1 MAGKY
6 FSKKSKDDFYLPG
19 EEIKIDKSSSF
30 KSFSCEKDPVSVCKN
45 RVLAA
50 LLGFIAVYTIIA
62 ARLFDLCIIPNLHFS
77 SEADD
82 ASPGIYAQNPIRRAD
97 IIDRNG
103 TIIATSLPTV
113 NLYANP
119 RKVLNPKKAAE
130 ELVRVLPELKYD
142 SVYKKLTR
150 RGSFVYLKRNLTP
163 SQQYQINYLGIPG
176 LEFENGEKRVYPHK
190 NLFAHVI
197 GTTNIDNIGISGIE
211 KEMNERL
218 TQSDIP
224 LMLSIDVGVQDT
236 IREMLKEGMEKF
248 KAEGATAVLL
258 DVKTSEIVS
267 MVSLPDYDPNIN
279 KVKKEQALF
288 NMATKGVYEPGS
300 VLKIFNTAMSLESG
314 KVKVA
319 DRFDA
324 SEPLKLKHNV
334 IKDYRGENRWLSVP
348 ELSLIHI

>member
-50 LLGFIAVYTIIA
+50 LLGFIAVYTVIA

-130 ELVRVLPELKYD
+130 ELVRFLPELKYD
-142 SVYKKLTR
+142 SV
-150 RGSFVYLKRNLTP
+150 
-163 SQQYQINYLGIPG
+163 
-176 LEFENGEKRVYPHK
+176 
-190 NLFAHVI
+190 
-197 GTTNIDNIGISGIE
+197 
-211 KEMNERL
+211 
-218 TQSDIP
+218 
-224 LMLSIDVGVQDT
+224 
-236 IREMLKEGMEKF
+236 
-248 KAEGATAVLL
+248 
-258 DVKTSEIVS
+258 
-267 MVSLPDYDPNIN
+267 
-279 KVKKEQALF
+279 
-288 NMATKGVYEPGS
+288 
-300 VLKIFNTAMSLESG
+300 
-314 KVKVA
+314 
-319 DRFDA
+319 
-324 SEPLKLKHNV
+324 
-334 IKDYRGENRWLSVP
+334 
-348 ELSLIHI
+348 

>member
-6 FSKKSKDDFYLPG
+6 FSKKGKDDFYLPG

-97 IIDRNG
+97 IIDCNG

-224 LMLSIDVGVQDT
+224 LMLSIDVGSGHNPRDAQ
-236 IREMLKEGMEKF
+236 RRYG
-248 KAEGATAVLL
+248 
-258 DVKTSEIVS
+258 
-267 MVSLPDYDPNIN
+267 
-279 KVKKEQALF
+279 
-288 NMATKGVYEPGS
+288 
-300 VLKIFNTAMSLESG
+300 KI
-314 KVKVA
+314 
-319 DRFDA
+319 
-324 SEPLKLKHNV
+324 
-334 IKDYRGENRWLSVP
+334 
-348 ELSLIHI
+348 

>member
-6 FSKKSKDDFYLPG
+6 FSKKGKDDFYLPG

-130 ELVRVLPELKYD
+130 ELCNEISRIF
-142 SVYKKLTR
+142 T
-150 RGSFVYLKRNLTP
+150 F
-163 SQQYQINYLGIPG
+163 INGY
-176 LEFENGEKRVYPHK
+176 VT
-190 NLFAHVI
+190 V
-197 GTTNIDNIGISGIE
+197 
-211 KEMNERL
+211 
-218 TQSDIP
+218 
-224 LMLSIDVGVQDT
+224 
-236 IREMLKEGMEKF
+236 
-248 KAEGATAVLL
+248 
-258 DVKTSEIVS
+258 
-267 MVSLPDYDPNIN
+267 
-279 KVKKEQALF
+279 
-288 NMATKGVYEPGS
+288 
-300 VLKIFNTAMSLESG
+300 IFNS
-314 KVKVA
+314 K
-319 DRFDA
+319 
-324 SEPLKLKHNV
+324 SEEHFVERIKHIFNNV
-334 IKDYRGENRWLSVP
+334 IACFSVF
-348 ELSLIHI
+348 